1 MGDKKTENTNTELSN
16 VTLGE
21 IDDRISVGDA
31 VEDAVE
37 AVKPVR
43 KNMIYILT
51 ILMVLLLVA
60 FFTIVLPFYKKAKE
74 TGEDI
79 GSTAGSLAG
88 IAIGSLD
95 GITNGIEEG
104 EAAGKE
110 QGLSAEDTRAEI
122 ETQIEAT
129 GKLEVLVVDG
139 CQITN
144 SFTQGDDYW
153 ALFAYNATAVF
164 SVDLTDVTTN
174 DDGELLIVVPNPVC
188 EITIDETEVD
198 ELVAWQKNYWS
209 GETEAAYEGYQNSM
223 EQIKENAE
231 AEMEAQFM
239 DQAKIAAKKSI
250 HQIANSASG
259 GKYNNIEVTFQEEG
273 E

>member
-16 VTLGE
+16 VTWGE
-21 IDDRISVGDA
+21 RDERIS

-37 AVKPVR
+37 AVKPVH

-60 FFTIVLPFYKKAKE
+60 FFTIVLPFYVSAKE

-110 QGLSAEDTRAEI
+110 QGLSAEDTTVEI
-122 ETQIEAT
+122 ATKIQST
-129 GKLEVLVVDG
+129 GKLDVLVADG
-139 CQITN
+139 PIKDP
-144 SFTQGDDYW
+144 FELGKDYQ
-153 ALFAYNATAVF
+153 ALFLYKFRAVF
-164 SVDLTDVTTN
+164 SVDLTSVEVTEKN
-174 DDGELLIVVPNPVC
+174 EDLLITVPDPVC
-188 EITIDETEVD
+188 EISINHSESEKMA
-198 ELVAWQKNYWS
+198 EWQRHFWS
-209 GETEAAYEGYQNSM
+209 GDTDAAYEAYMNSM
-223 EQIKENAE
+223 IQMQEKAKP
-231 AEMEAQFM
+231 EMEEQFM
-239 DQAKIAAKKSI
+239 DQAKTATEKAIS
-250 HQIANSASG
+250 QIANSASG
-259 GKYNNIEVTFQEEG
+259 GKYNNIEVTFQGEG

>member
-16 VTLGE
+16 VTWGE
-21 IDDRISVGDA
+21 RDERISVGDA
-31 VEDAVE
+31 VEAI
-37 AVKPVR
+37 KPVR

-60 FFTIVLPFYKKAKE
+60 FFTIVLPFYVSAKE

-122 ETQIEAT
+122 ETQIEST
-129 GKLEVLVVDG
+129 GKLDVLVADG
-139 CQITN
+139 CEITD

-164 SVDLTDVTTN
+164 SVDLTDIKVTDN
-174 DDGELLIVVPNPVC
+174 DGDLLITVPNPVC

-223 EQIKENAE
+223 GQINENAE

-250 HQIANSASG
+250 SQIANSASG